1 MLLYSSTGPVTLEP
15 LSRLAAGVGI
25 DPSAVPTDLSRV
37 DLHLVHRAYAD
48 TRTAHAPIHSY
59 TRAHTQTQACP
70 LLHRT
75 GHSGAPEQARG
86 RRWHR
91 PLRCAH
97 RPVAR
102 GQASGTQ
109 SIRRHTYCTCT
120 HTHVH
125 TYTRANTQ
133 TQACPLLHRTGHSG
147 APEQA
152 RGRRWHRP
160 LRCAH
165 RPVARGHAFGMCC
178 WCIFACR
185 CDECV
190 VFRVD
195 VVLACGERSWMG
207 PSQCLLGSPSACAA
221 PCLCFSVRASAD
233 SGFAT
238 VRTSHPP
245 FLENRAYPKP

>member
-59 TRAHTQTQACP
+59 TRAH
-70 LLHRT
+70 
-75 GHSGAPEQARG
+75 
-86 RRWHR
+86 
-91 PLRCAH
+91 
-97 RPVAR
+97 
-102 GQASGTQ
+102 
-109 SIRRHTYCTCT
+109 
-120 HTHVH
+120 
-125 TYTRANTQ
+125 TQ